1 MEARGSMTGDGPG
14 VGLDEAYAACSE
26 IARRE
31 GRNFHWGFRFL
42 DPAARRAMCALYA
55 FARATDD
62 IVDEE
67 TRAESERA
75 MKIREWRAATE
86 TALNG
91 EIVASPVLR
100 AIGDTA
106 RAYDVPREELLLL
119 IDGCEQDLRVRRYA
133 TLPETIDYCRKVAVT
148 VGLAM
153 LAIFRARDAESR
165 DAMIAVGNAFQLTNI
180 LRDIPEDARR
190 DRIYLPGAEMDRFG
204 VTEEMV
210 LAGRLTPEL
219 KAFMDEM
226 IRLTD
231 YYYRRA
237 RPLKTA
243 LPKGPARTMSAMMG
257 IYGGILD
264 EIRDQG
270 ADVWSRRPRVSTP
283 KKIWII
289 ARTWAGM

>member
-1 MEARGSMTGDGPG
+1 MSTPGSGDG
-14 VGLDEAYAACSE
+14 LDAAYDACGA

-42 DPAARRAMCALYA
+42 DPDARRAMCALYA

-67 TRAESERA
+67 TRSEAERA
-75 MKIREWRAATE
+75 VSIREWRAATE
-86 TALNG
+86 AALNG
-91 EIVASPVLR
+91 VATEDPILR
-100 AIGDTA
+100 AIAHTT
-106 RAYDVPREELLLL
+106 RSYDVPREELMLL
-119 IDGCEQDLRVRRYA
+119 IDGCEQDLNVKRYT

-190 DRIYLPGAEMDRFG
+190 DRIYLPRAEMDRFA
-204 VTEEMV
+204 VTEEMLV
-210 LAGRLTPEL
+210 KGRMTPEL

-264 EIRDQG
+264 EIRNQG

-289 ARTWAGM
+289 ARTWAGA